1 MRSKPVTLLL
11 PILLVLLVS
20 SSASAA
26 SLILAWDRAT
36 DRLTTGYILSYG
48 TVSGVYDTEVDVG
61 FVTSYEVKG
70 LADGTTYFF
79 VVRAYDAKRQTSEMS
94 REVSGLTPGVRK
106 QTPPPPPPPPPPSNG
121 NLRGALRS
129 DRFID
134 LAWTAPTDYIVT
146 GYRVEVGT
154 APGHTGFSALT
165 RELGITFD
173 IADLPAATYYIRL
186 RELVNGAFRDPSN
199 ELVIQANGPP
209 TDGPP
214 NNDSNQCSAAPG
226 PPRQFVAGSQGALV
240 RLGWQ
245 RGAGDSPSAYVLQVG
260 SAPGRQDIITL
271 PLPGAATLMEAMA
284 ATGRYALRMTASNAC
299 GMSLWGAEAVLDVGT
314 ESRNLPGA
322 PQSLTHE
329 VAGDLVSLTWAPP
342 VTGDPVTRYV
352 IEAETGGLT
361 YAFDTGSTLT
371 TFTNANTAPGRYV
384 VRVRAG
390 NSAGLGPAS
399 VAVTVVVP

>member
-1 MRSKPVTLLL
+1 MRSKPVVLLL
-11 PILLVLLVS
+11 PVLLVLLFH

-26 SLILAWDRAT
+26 SLTLAWDRAT
-36 DRLTTGYILSYG
+36 DRLTVGYILSYG
-48 TVSGVYDTEVDVG
+48 TASGVYDREVDVG
-61 FVTSYEVKG
+61 FVTSYEVKE

-79 VVRAYDAKRQTSEMS
+79 VVRAYDAKRLTSEMS
-94 REVSGLTPGVRK
+94 REVSGLTTGVRK
-106 QTPPPPPPPPPPSNG
+106 ELPRPSTG
-121 NLRGALRS
+121 SLTGGLRS

-134 LAWTAPTDYIVT
+134 LAWTAPTGYIVT

-154 APGHTGFSALT
+154 APGRTDFSALI

-173 IADLPAATYYIRL
+173 IADLPAARYYIRF
-186 RELVNGAFRDPSN
+186 RELVDGAFRDPSN
-199 ELVIQANGPP
+199 EVMIATTGPP

-214 NNDSNQCSAAPG
+214 ITDSMPCKPG
-226 PPRQFVAGSQGALV
+226 APRQFVADSEGALV

-260 SAPGRQDIITL
+260 SSPGRQDIVTL
-271 PLPGAATLMEAMA
+271 PLPGWATHMEAMA
-284 ATGRYALRMTASNAC
+284 AVGRYALRMTAANEC
-299 GMSLWGAEAVLDVGT
+299 GMSLWGAEAVVDVGT
-314 ESRNLPGA
+314 GSRSLPGA

-371 TFTNANTAPGRYV
+371 MFTNANTPPGRYV
-384 VRVRAG
+384 VRVRARNG
-390 NSAGLGPAS
+390 AGLGPAS
-399 VAVTVVVP
+399 GAVTVVVP